1 MIMKPVK
8 LFAAVL
14 ACALAAIAVWSC
26 SSEGDEP
33 VGSRGQTEIPEW
45 LYKTLYEFEMGYIGP
60 DQSKQSPLGQM
71 MLSSNGPKVPLYT
84 TRIHSKG
91 DERYYSQSMFY
102 YSVHYPALDPRG
114 EEQLYPYSAITYLEH
129 ICLDAKGNRITDPVK
144 VERILD
150 MPHVFIPYN
159 RREPGEEWCKDG
171 YETDFVRYRQNDPY
185 SVTCARKDHL
195 WTISNL
201 PGVYEDAFKQHGEN
215 LMGMTVSFLYDK
227 ISDTLYEDIA
237 QHTMVVA
244 VACPRTISYVNTY
257 FVKTDAGYME
267 VTKDEFLDA
276 SAAKFDTPEMFEANG
291 VYKPT
296 EGGDYI
302 NQCIELPRIS
312 QADIDRWKD
321 NEKRGVKISYI

>member
-1 MIMKPVK
+1 MKLIK
-8 LFAAVL
+8 LFPAII

-26 SSEGDEP
+26 SSEVMSRWGRE
-33 VGSRGQTEIPEW
+33 VGLRYPNGFTKHFMNS
-45 LYKTLYEFEMGYIGP
+45 EMGYIGP

-195 WTISNL
+195 DNIQS
-201 PGVYEDAFKQHGEN
+201 
-215 LMGMTVSFLYDK
+215 
-227 ISDTLYEDIA
+227 
-237 QHTMVVA
+237 
-244 VACPRTISYVNTY
+244 PR
-257 FVKTDAGYME
+257 
-267 VTKDEFLDA
+267 
-276 SAAKFDTPEMFEANG
+276 
-291 VYKPT
+291 
-296 EGGDYI
+296 
-302 NQCIELPRIS
+302 RI
-312 QADIDRWKD
+312 
-321 NEKRGVKISYI
+321 

>member
-1 MIMKPVK
+1 
-8 LFAAVL
+8 
-14 ACALAAIAVWSC
+14 
-26 SSEGDEP
+26 
-33 VGSRGQTEIPEW
+33 
-45 LYKTLYEFEMGYIGP
+45 
-60 DQSKQSPLGQM
+60 

-237 QHTMVVA
+237 QHTTVVA

-291 VYKPT
+291 VYRPT
-296 EGGDYI
+296 DGDYI
-302 NQCIELPRIS
+302 NLCSELPRITP
-312 QADIDRWKD
+312 ADIERWKE
-321 NEKRGVKISYI
+321 NEKRGARISYI